1 MKAILLIDHGSM
13 RQEANHMLDCMGN
26 LVQLMAG
33 DAAIVRIAHM
43 ELAPPTVADG
53 FAACVEAG
61 ATEIVVFPY
70 MLSPG
75 KHSTRDIPRM
85 VGEAAA
91 NYPRVRYVVSP
102 AFGVSEKLAEVIL
115 KRAGVA
121 WLHAPPG
128 DRCVRPPGSPP
139 HHCGEGCRELI
150 AVPAKADA
158 FI

>member
-1 MKAILLIDHGSM
+1 
-13 RQEANHMLDCMGN
+13 MLDCMGN

-33 DAAIVRIAHM
+33 DAAVVRIAHM
-43 ELAPPTVADG
+43 ELAPPTVAEG

-91 NYPRVRYVVSP
+91 RYPGVRYVVSP

-115 KRAGVA
+115 ERAGVA
-121 WLHAPPG
+121 PLQLQTP
-128 DRCVRPPGSPP
+128 DRCVRPSGSAPR
-139 HHCGEGCRELI
+139 HCGEGCRELS
-150 AVPAKADA
+150 AAPLNADA
-158 FI
+158 LV